1 MQKSFHRISDFS
13 PLLSGIFDALHCGLL
28 IIDKEGVI
36 RVYNRAAMRIFGD
49 NNKDDILGKYIRD
62 FRPEAWLELSDILKT
77 GCPQIGKKIILSKT
91 TIIAN
96 RTPLMVEGE
105 IIGVVSVFQDI
116 SEYEAIISDLKS
128 YKGMHRELE
137 AIFESSY
144 DGLYI
149 TDGNADT
156 IRVNSA
162 YERITG
168 LSRENLIGYN
178 MLELIEQNIFD
189 HSVTIEVLKK
199 KKPISIIQKIKN
211 DKQVVVTGTPIFGD
225 EDDII
230 LVVTNV
236 RDITELNQLRD
247 ELEKSLL
254 ISSRYCE
261 YLNEYHEIEHV
272 LQKTV
277 VKSQATVQVIRK
289 AIKVAKVDS
298 HVLLLGES
306 GVGKSMMARIIHQM
320 SPRKDCPFIKIN
332 CAAIP
337 DSLMESELFGFEKG
351 SFTGARTNGK
361 AGLIEAGHCGT
372 VFFDEISELKL
383 DMQAK
388 LLNVIE
394 EKTFTKIGSTV
405 STHVDVNIIAA
416 NNKNL
421 KEMITQDDIRKGLYY
436 RLNVVPITIP
446 PLRKRIEDI
455 PILVSNILEKFNRE
469 KKLNK
474 HLDSK
479 VLERIMQ
486 YDFPGNIR
494 ELLNIMENMIIMS
507 DGEQITLDDL
517 PIELKSS
524 ISARYDLHAGEVS
537 SLKDMMGNF
546 EAQIIRNA
554 LNLNGD
560 ILSAA
565 KFLEV
570 HHTTLWRKMNR
581 YGITLSQ
588 IDRQ

>member
-1 MQKSFHRISDFS
+1 M
-13 PLLSGIFDALHCGLL
+13 
-28 IIDKEGVI
+28 
-36 RVYNRAAMRIFGD
+36 YNRAAMHIFGD
-49 NNKDDILGKYIRD
+49 SNKNDVLGKYIRD
-62 FRPEAWLELSDILKT
+62 FRPEVWRELSDILKT
-77 GCPQIGKKIILSKT
+77 GRPQIGKKIVLSKT

-128 YKGMHRELE
+128 YKEMHRELE

-178 MLELIEQNIFD
+178 MLELIEQDIFD
-189 HSVTIEVLKK
+189 HSATIEVLKK

-225 EDDII
+225 KDEIV

-261 YLNEYHEIEHV
+261 YLNEYNEIEHI
-272 LQKTV
+272 LKETV

-320 SPRKDCPFIKIN
+320 SPRKDRPFIKIN

-351 SFTGARTNGK
+351 SFTGAKASGK
-361 AGLIEAGHCGT
+361 AGLIEAGHGGT
-372 VFFDEISELKL
+372 VFFDEISELKF

-394 EKTFTKIGSTV
+394 EKIFTKIGSTIP
-405 STHVDVNIIAA
+405 THVDVNIIAA
-416 NNKNL
+416 TNKDL
-421 KEMITQDDIRKGLYY
+421 KEMIIKGGFRKDLYY

-469 KKLNK
+469 KKLDK

-517 PIELKSS
+517 PIELKSPL
-524 ISARYDLHAGEVS
+524 SASYDIPIGEEN
-537 SLKDMMGNF
+537 SLKDIMGIF
-546 EAQIIRNA
+546 EARIIRNA
-554 LNLNGD
+554 LHINGD
-560 ILSAA
+560 ILSAS
-565 KFLEV
+565 KSLDI

>member
-1 MQKSFHRISDFS
+1 MDLSS
-13 PLLSGIFDALHCGLL
+13 LLPTIFDALHCGLL
-28 IIDKEGVI
+28 IIDREGVI
-36 RVYNRAAMRIFGD
+36 KVYNKAAARIFSD
-49 NNKDDILGKYIRD
+49 NNRYDIIGKYIQD
-62 FRPEAWLELSDILKT
+62 FRPEAWLEISDILKT
-77 GCPQIGKKIILSKT
+77 GCPQIGKKIVLSQI

-96 RTPLMVEGE
+96 RTPLIVNEE

-128 YKGMHRELE
+128 YKEMHRELE
-137 AIFESSY
+137 AIFESSC

-149 TDGNADT
+149 TDGDANT

-168 LSRENLIGYN
+168 LSRKNLIGYN
-178 MLELIEQNIFD
+178 MRELIEQHIFD

-199 KKPISIIQKIKN
+199 KEHISIIQKIKD
-211 DKQVVVTGTPIFGD
+211 DKQVVVTGTPIF
-225 EDDII
+225 DDKNDIV

-247 ELEKSLL
+247 KLAKSLL
-254 ISSRYCE
+254 ISSRYRD
-261 YLNEYHEIEHV
+261 YLKENNEIEHI
-272 LQKTV
+272 LQETV
-277 VKSQATVQVIRK
+277 VKSQASVQVVRK

-320 SPRKDCPFIKIN
+320 SPRKDYPFIKIN

-337 DSLMESELFGFEKG
+337 EALMESELFGFEKG

-388 LLNVIE
+388 LLDVIE
-394 EKTFTKIGSTV
+394 EKVFTKIGSTS
-405 STHVDVNIIAA
+405 STHVDVNIVAA
-416 NNKNL
+416 TNKNL
-421 KEMITQDDIRKGLYY
+421 KEMIAQGKFRKDLYY

-446 PLRKRIEDI
+446 PLRERVEDI
-455 PILVSNILEKFNRE
+455 PILVSNILAKFTRE
-469 KKLNK
+469 KKLTK
-474 HLDSK
+474 HLDPK

-494 ELLNIMENMIIMS
+494 ELLNMMENMIIMS
-507 DGEQITLDDL
+507 ESEQINLEDL
-517 PIELKSS
+517 PVELKSS
-524 ISARYDLHAGEVS
+524 ISTGHEIFAGDTS

-546 EAQIIRNA
+546 EVQIIKKA
-554 LNLNGD
+554 LQLNGD
-560 ILSAA
+560 ILNAS
-565 KFLEV
+565 KSLKI
-570 HHTTLWRKMNR
+570 HHSTLWRKMNR
-581 YGITLSQ
+581 YGIKLTHVN
-588 IDRQ
+588 RE